1 MNVLNPYGDV
11 IDAKI
16 KRELKNVYDN
26 NTDNIQYKYEM
37 FKNKTLEVFS
47 HVLGN
52 KKENSD
58 SAKCS
63 DAVLNTL
70 KKEVEGLIQSHF
82 NLYEDHTL
90 LTLICSSS
98 ALMYKDMLL
107 VSLMKKILVD
117 TITNAA
123 ENVKFARK
131 GCDGFEQ
138 VKELGL
144 QLITDIVYATDDNLF
159 NIDFDNVLNISENIY
174 DIEEQAN
181 MEIIT
186 LDDALNTLYDKNIN
200 NLQTK
205 YKLFKDKTID
215 MLMLAVDKIA
225 ETHYFETI
233 DSNFSRVLGNIK
245 TRSLN
250 IIEDYFN
257 INKNVILTTLYNY
270 CNKSNIDKDVLRHRI
285 QNILC
290 NAISSANDDYSNFV
304 SNFVNQQFY
313 VSISND
319 ICKLLYHTICSS
331 ISDDEFEID
340 FEVECDDKIEY
351 EPDRIKLSEIPNEEQ
366 KSIIDDLYCRN
377 AHNLQV
383 RYLDFKFKTTEL
395 LMLIL
400 REITDRKITGFDYS
414 HDISSMMINIK
425 RKCVTEIDKQFN
437 YGKYEVLLQLYNYNT
452 EASIGCSILRLC
464 IQNILEH
471 TFRTVSSD
479 CNDINTVLA
488 KKEYPH
494 ACKDLIDFM
503 YEEIDEDDYRLDFD
517 NEFDD

>member
-1 MNVLNPYGDV
+1 MNVLNPYSDI

-52 KKENSD
+52 KRENSD
-58 SAKCS
+58 SVKCS
-63 DAVLNTL
+63 AVVLNTL
-70 KKEVEGLIQSHF
+70 KKEVEGLIKSYF

-98 ALMYKDMLL
+98 ALIYKDMVL

-117 TITNAA
+117 TIINAA

-181 MEIIT
+181 TDIIT
-186 LDDALNTLYDKNIN
+186 LYDALNTLYDKNVYG
-200 NLQTK
+200 LQTK
-205 YKLFKDKTID
+205 YKLFKDKTINV
-215 MLMLAVDKIA
+215 LVLTVDKIT
-225 ETHYFETI
+225 ETHYFKTI
-233 DSNFSRVLGNIK
+233 DSTFSRVLGNIK

-270 CNKSNIDKDVLRHRI
+270 CNKSNIDKDVLRYCI

-304 SNFVNQQFY
+304 NQQFY
-313 VSISND
+313 VSISNG
-319 ICKLLYHTICSS
+319 ICKLLYHTICS
-331 ISDDEFEID
+331 ISDDDFEID

-351 EPDRIKLSEIPNEEQ
+351 EPDKIELSEIPTEEQ

-414 HDISSMMINIK
+414 RDIRSMMTNIK
-425 RKCVTEIDKQFN
+425 RKCVIEIDKQFN
-437 YGKYEVLLQLYNYNT
+437 YEKYEVLLQLYNYNT
-452 EASIGCSILRLC
+452 ETSVWHSILRVC

-471 TFRTVSSD
+471 TFFTVSSD
-479 CNDINTVLA
+479 CSDINTVLA

-503 YEEIDEDDYRLDFD
+503 YEEIDEDDYILDFD